1 MKCCICK
8 GKIQEHSHNGKV
20 FWREGHNA
28 QPLVDGRCC
37 DDCNNHVVGFRIFC
51 FTSQTLDKKEYGIQ
65 RLRHIQ
71 AAVIHQV
78 IKIKEEE
85 E

>member
-8 GKIQEHSHNGKV
+8 GEIQAHSHNGKV
-20 FWREGHNA
+20 YWSEGHNA

-37 DDCNNHVVGFRIFC
+37 DTCNGYVVGFRIFC
-51 FTSQTLDKKEYGIQ
+51 ISGPTLDFEEQ
-65 RLRHIQ
+65 RLITIEMARTSN
-71 AAVIHQV
+71 
-78 IKIKEEE
+78 KKNGEEE